1 MENVTVSTI
10 SQPGVYLFFIR
21 VFNAASAETCVSR
34 TIPLIFNSLVRS
46 MAQKLC
52 TLSELENPGT
62 LECDAIIA
70 GRKTPLFVVRRDNVI
85 RAYLNFCPHTGV
97 TLNWRP
103 NDFLT
108 VDRDY
113 IQCATHG
120 ALFQLEDGYC
130 VWGPC
135 ARQSLTSLPVQI
147 EDNDVILDL

>member
-10 SQPGVYLFFIR
+10 RYQKFHLIFTDEFTK
-21 VFNAASAETCVSR
+21 ASAETWVSR
-34 TIPLIFNSLVRS
+34 TITLIFNGFLRS
-46 MAQKLC
+46 MARKLC
-52 TLSELENPGT
+52 TLSDLENPGT
-62 LECDAIIA
+62 LECNAVIA
-70 GRKTPLFVVRRDNVI
+70 GRETPLFVVRRDDAV

-135 ARQSLTSLPVQI
+135 ARQSLTSLPVRI
-147 EDNDVILDL
+147 EENDVILDL